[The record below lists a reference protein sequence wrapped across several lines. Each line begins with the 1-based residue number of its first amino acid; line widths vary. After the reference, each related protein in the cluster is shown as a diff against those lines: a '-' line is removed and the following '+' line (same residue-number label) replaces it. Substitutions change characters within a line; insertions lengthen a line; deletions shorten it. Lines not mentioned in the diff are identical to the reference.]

1 MRVVELLSPAK
12 SAEHG
17 IEAVNHGA
25 DAVYIGAPK
34 FGARAAVGNS
44 VEDIE
49 RLACYAHRF
58 RAKVYVALNTILTD
72 KELSE
77 AEKMIRQ
84 VYEAGADALI
94 VQDMGITQLDLPPIA
109 LHASTQMDNRSV
121 EKVRFLEEAGFDQV
135 VLARELSFEQIRQ
148 ISAQTK
154 VKLEAFVHG
163 ALCVSYSGQC
173 YLSQAVCGRS
183 ANRGVCAQLCRL
195 PYSLYDAENRVVVRN
210 KHLLSLKD
218 FNLSDSLRDLI
229 EAGVSS
235 LKIEGRLKDISYVKN
250 VTAYYRQKLDALLEG
265 LPDCKKASSG
275 NCTYQFEPKLEKSF
289 HRGFTAYFTKG
300 RSADIGAFDT
310 PKSKGEYV
318 GIVTDVTATSL
329 KVATDLK
336 MSNGDGFAYMNE
348 QGEFAGFKVNRAEG
362 NVLFPSEKVYIKRDT
377 AIFRN
382 YDHQFEKV
390 LSKKSAVR
398 KVSVNITF
406 AEIEG
411 GFVLDA
417 ICEDGCKV
425 SLKVQAE
432 KVEAQNKDKARDV
445 IVTQLAK
452 TGNTIYEVDNVDL
465 QTDKMY
471 FIPAGVLSEWRRQ
484 LVEQLEEERER
495 KRSRGV
501 GAFPQTSHQHVK
513 TELDYRGNVHNSK
526 AADFYKRHGVSRVAW
541 SFESSP
547 VSNAELMRCKH
558 CIKFSL
564 GYCPK
569 QGGKG
574 LKEPLS
580 LVSNKGDKF
589 KLEFDCKN
597 CEMLIRAI

>member
-44 VEDIE
+44 VEEIE
-49 RLACYAHRF
+49 RLASYAHRF

-72 KELSE
+72 KELAE
-77 AEKMIRQ
+77 TEKMVRQ
-84 VYEAGADALI
+84 IYEAGADALI

-195 PYSLYDAENRVVVRN
+195 PYSLYDAENREVVRN

-218 FNLSDSLRDLI
+218 FNLSDSLKDLI

-265 LPDCKKASSG
+265 SPDYKKASSG
-275 NCTYQFEPKLEKSF
+275 NCTYLFEPKLEKSF
-289 HRGFTAYFTKG
+289 HRGFTTYFTKE
-300 RSADIGAFDT
+300 RTSEIGAFDT

-318 GIVTDVTATSL
+318 GIVTDVTANSL
-329 KVATDLK
+329 TVATDLE

-362 NVLFPSEKVYIKRDT
+362 NVLFPSDKVCIRRGT
-377 AIFRN
+377 AVFRN

-398 KVSVNITF
+398 KVRVNMTF

-411 GFVLDA
+411 GFALGA
-417 ICEDGCKV
+417 ICEDGCEV

-452 TGNTIYEVDNVDL
+452 TGNTIYDVNNVDM

-484 LVEQLEEERER
+484 IVELLEEERER
-495 KRSRGV
+495 KRDRGE
-501 GAFPQTSHQHVK
+501 GTFPQTSHQYGK

-526 AADFYKRHGVSRVAW
+526 AADFYKSHGVSKIAR

>member
-72 KELSE
+72 KELAE
-77 AEKMIRQ
+77 TEKMVRQ
-84 VYEAGADALI
+84 IYEAGADALI

-148 ISAQTK
+148 ISAQTN

-265 LPDCKKASSG
+265 SPDYKKASSG
-275 NCTYQFEPKLEKSF
+275 NCTYLFEPKLEKSF

-300 RSADIGAFDT
+300 RTSEIGAFDT

-318 GIVTDVTATSL
+318 GIVTDVTANSL
-329 KVATDLK
+329 TVATDLE

-362 NVLFPSEKVYIKRDT
+362 NVLFPSEKVYIKRGT

-398 KVSVNITF
+398 KVSVNMTF

-484 LVEQLEEERER
+484 IVELLEEERER
-495 KRSRGV
+495 KRDRGE
-501 GAFPQTSHQHVK
+501 GTFPQTSHQYGK
-513 TELDYRGNVHNSK
+513 AELDYRGNVHNSK
-526 AADFYKRHGVSRVAW
+526 AADFYKRHGVSKIAR